1 MKTKLLAAAL
11 IAAALPTAVMA
22 QRVPAA
28 SVAVIDTDRIYREC
42 NACRAAQATLQT
54 QVNNLQQR
62 QQALGQPIQ
71 TELQSI
77 EAAARAAQSATG
89 AARSTAEQQI
99 QQRLQALRQQES
111 TANQEL
117 QLLETNIRS
126 TQAHV
131 LQQINTRLNPI
142 IQQVMTARGANLA
155 VAVGATLAHAGS
167 VNVTNDVLT
176 QLNAQLPA
184 VSVTPLPQP
193 AAPAQPAQP
202 QPQQPRPQGR

>member
-11 IAAALPTAVMA
+11 IAAALPTAAMA
-22 QRVPAA
+22 QRVPPA
-28 SVAVIDTDRIYREC
+28 SVVVIDTDRIYREC
-42 NACRAAQATLQT
+42 NACRAAQASLQA
-54 QVNNLQQR
+54 QVTTLQQR
-62 QQALGQPIQ
+62 QQTLGQPIQ

-77 EAAARAAQSATG
+77 EAAARAAQNASG
-89 AARSTAEQQI
+89 AARTTAEQQI

-117 QLLETNIRS
+117 QLLETNLRS

-155 VAVGATLAHAGS
+155 VAVGATLAHAGG

-184 VSVTPLPQP
+184 VSVTPMPQA

-202 QPQQPRPQGR
+202 QQPRPQGR